1 MAYAAPTVAS
11 TKDTTNY
18 SRLCRLL
25 VDVSTQALRDTFDNI
40 CSPSSLHTV
49 LSANKATLQSLRA
62 KRIIN
67 PIQWGKL
74 FPPIPTTV
82 SSRDFDTTL
91 LMVLLR
97 NLCGLVP
104 PLSGWDTLPDA
115 ADLSLEADIARI
127 KHFRNTVY
135 AHAEK
140 ASVDDTTFNI
150 YWRDIRDTLV
160 RLGGDTYGAALDS
173 LKVEC
178 MDPQVQGH
186 YQGLLSQWKKD
197 EDNMKEQLSE
207 IMKKLD
213 ALAISKEN
221 TGKNV
226 V

>member
-1 MAYAAPTVAS
+1 MAYAGPTITS

-25 VDVSTQALRDTFDNI
+25 VDVSTQALRDTFDSFCPPAN
-40 CSPSSLHTV
+40 LNRV
-49 LSANKATLQSLRA
+49 LSANKTALQSLRA

-97 NLCGLVP
+97 NVCSLVP
-104 PLSGWDTLPDA
+104 PPSGWNTLPDA
-115 ADLSLEADIARI
+115 ADLSLEADIVRI

-140 ASVDDTTFNI
+140 AAVDDAMFNI
-150 YWRDIRDTLV
+150 YWQDIRDTLA
-160 RLGGDTYGAALDS
+160 RLGGDTYGAAADS

-178 MDPQVQGH
+178 MDPQVQVH
-186 YQGLLSQWKKD
+186 YQGLLGQWKKD
-197 EDNMKEQLSE
+197 DDNMKEQLSE

-213 ALAISKEN
+213 ALATSKEIA
-221 TGKNV
+221 GKKDV
-226 V
+226 